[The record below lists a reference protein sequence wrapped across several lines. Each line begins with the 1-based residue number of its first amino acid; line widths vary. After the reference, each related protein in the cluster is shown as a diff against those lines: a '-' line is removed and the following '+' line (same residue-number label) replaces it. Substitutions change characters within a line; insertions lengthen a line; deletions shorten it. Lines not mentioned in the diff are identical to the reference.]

1 MNQKLSSKY
10 LIVFDV
16 LQLTFRLFK
25 TEQKGQSD
33 NNSNYR
39 KSSSKGRTSKRER
52 PFTSNSSTTSKGFK
66 VQPIIALQMRKKQK
80 RMIFNDKKMG
90 MTQSK
95 QLKEEMKIDSG
106 FDQVDVKNKTH
117 QGKFLSNLTTS

>member
-1 MNQKLSSKY
+1 
-10 LIVFDV
+10 
-16 LQLTFRLFK
+16 
-25 TEQKGQSD
+25 
-33 NNSNYR
+33 
-39 KSSSKGRTSKRER
+39 
-52 PFTSNSSTTSKGFK
+52 
-66 VQPIIALQMRKKQK
+66 
-80 RMIFNDKKMG
+80 MIFNDKKMG